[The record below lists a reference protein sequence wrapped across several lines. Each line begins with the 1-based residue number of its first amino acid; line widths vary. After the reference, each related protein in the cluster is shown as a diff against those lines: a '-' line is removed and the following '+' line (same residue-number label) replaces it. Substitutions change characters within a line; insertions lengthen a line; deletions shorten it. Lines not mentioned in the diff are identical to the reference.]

1 MSQIHHSHAL
11 QRPATEQFPAR
22 QAPRAQTAVA
32 ARPETLRRP
41 LGLRLLPL
49 AALAVGAGALLQAA
63 AWRNASDLQA
73 GSWLAIAGSVI
84 TLGLVAVAALQAVFA
99 YGLVRLRVWTT
110 RLGISSTLTALV
122 LTLLSSGR
130 LTLEQHTLWLLLDIG
145 TAWYLLSPTIQNAFR
160 EAAEASD

>member
-1 MSQIHHSHAL
+1 M
-11 QRPATEQFPAR
+11 
-22 QAPRAQTAVA
+22 
-32 ARPETLRRP
+32 
-41 LGLRLLPL
+41 
-49 AALAVGAGALLQAA
+49 
-63 AWRNASDLQA
+63 
-73 GSWLAIAGSVI
+73 
-84 TLGLVAVAALQAVFA
+84 AALQAVFA